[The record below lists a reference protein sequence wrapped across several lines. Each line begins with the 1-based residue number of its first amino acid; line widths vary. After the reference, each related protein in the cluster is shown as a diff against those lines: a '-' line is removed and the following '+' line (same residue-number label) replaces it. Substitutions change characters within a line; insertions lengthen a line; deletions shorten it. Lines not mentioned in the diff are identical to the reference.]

1 MNLTSGA
8 STERVEVSTHMPTA
22 IRGLMI
28 AAGAAACV
36 LVVVELGRAL
46 WPPSFLTVFIGIIVA
61 GGIGVGSAFVAG
73 GLLSPNIRW
82 SFSPGQVHIETELF
96 GRSESH
102 TFAKHAF
109 ESIAILEVSNDSG
122 ANTFQL
128 ACSLAEPA
136 RSGPL
141 FPKHRT
147 PLSIL
152 AFVLSPARTLRD
164 PRYLLTTLHSPDFH
178 SRESAQA
185 ALALLRA

>member
-1 MNLTSGA
+1 
-8 STERVEVSTHMPTA
+8 MPTA

-61 GGIGVGSAFVAG
+61 GG
-73 GLLSPNIRW
+73 LLAPNIRW

-178 SRESAQA
+178 SRESAEV